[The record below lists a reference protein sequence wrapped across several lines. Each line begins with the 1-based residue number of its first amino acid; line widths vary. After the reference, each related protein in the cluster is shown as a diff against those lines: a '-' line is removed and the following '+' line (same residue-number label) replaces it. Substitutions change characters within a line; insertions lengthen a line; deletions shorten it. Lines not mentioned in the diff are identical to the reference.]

1 MHPKYKQGPGL
12 NADIA
17 LLQLSSPAK
26 LNDRVVKAC
35 MPRQG
40 VPPKAGTNCYIAGKC
55 VFHFTAL
62 INLSSYKLQH
72 KQFFL
77 IRIFDLTKQ
86 V

>member
-40 VPPKAGTNCYIAGKC
+40 VYPTAGTNCYIAGKC
-55 VFHFTAL
+55 FSVFHFTAL
-62 INLSSYKLQH
+62 INLSSYKL
-72 KQFFL
+72 
-77 IRIFDLTKQ
+77 
-86 V
+86 